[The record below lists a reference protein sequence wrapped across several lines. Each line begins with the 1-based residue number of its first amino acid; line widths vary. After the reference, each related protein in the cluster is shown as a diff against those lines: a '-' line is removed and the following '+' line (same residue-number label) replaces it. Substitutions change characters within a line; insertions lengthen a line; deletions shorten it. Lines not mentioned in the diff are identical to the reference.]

1 MIYCVR
7 RQIALPTNSTLSS
20 QRSGIASWPS
30 EHHEASQELPILPCA
45 APHKT
50 PNYSAPWSSLPLPT
64 AYPPYVASHS
74 PSKTHRRRTL
84 QRFSPM
90 HF

>member
-45 APHKT
+45 APTKQN
-50 PNYSAPWSSLPLPT
+50 P
-64 AYPPYVASHS
+64 
-74 PSKTHRRRTL
+74 
-84 QRFSPM
+84 
-90 HF
+90 